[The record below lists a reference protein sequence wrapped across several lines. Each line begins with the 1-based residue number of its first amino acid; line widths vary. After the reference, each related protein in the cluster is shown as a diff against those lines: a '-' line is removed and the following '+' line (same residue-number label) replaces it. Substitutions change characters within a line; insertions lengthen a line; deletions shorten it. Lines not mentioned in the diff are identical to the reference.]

1 MTDVLSWNW
10 SAIFLLVSVVIL
22 IGGALVSVGK
32 LVFGKGVP
40 AQQRSDALQRALKVA
55 VAASQHEVDNP
66 ATPELIATMVNR
78 YLGIY
83 RIPVKVNAEEV
94 KLLLVEANLILS
106 GKLPTA

>member
-1 MTDVLSWNW
+1 MNVLSWNW

-22 IGGALVSVGK
+22 IGGSVIQVGK
-32 LVFGKGVP
+32 MFFGKAVP
-40 AQQRSDALQRALKVA
+40 SQQRGDALQRALKVA

-83 RIPVKVNAEEV
+83 HIPIKVNAEEV

-106 GKLPTA
+106 GKLPTP